1 MEGARLATEGDR
13 PICRELLQVALEG
26 ARTMRGGATLVGAT
40 TADEL
45 LARWTGSSTSTSPD
59 EPQAAALF
67 VGEFHE
73 VIVGLAA
80 AVTQPRPLAEH
91 AGRIECLYVESEA
104 RGVGV
109 GSALMAAVVAWCREQ
124 SCTEVDALALPGDR
138 SSKQRYE
145 GAGFTARLITLS
157 RRWG

>member
-1 MEGARLATEGDR
+1 MEGARLAVEGDL
-13 PICRELLQVALEG
+13 PTCRELLHGALEG
-26 ARTMRGGATLVGAT
+26 ARTMRGGAALIGSAT
-40 TADEL
+40 ENEL
-45 LARWTGSSTSTSPD
+45 LARWTDGP
-59 EPQAAALF
+59 EAAALL

-80 AVTQPRPLAEH
+80 VVTFSRPEPAQL
-91 AGRIECLYVESEA
+91 AGRIECLYVEPDA

-109 GSALMAAVVAWCREQ
+109 GSALMTAAVAWLRQQ
-124 SCTEVDALALPGDR
+124 SCVEVDALALPGDR

-157 RRWG
+157 RRLD